1 MAKRKQSAT
10 QKLRKLV
17 QQQVRRMEKRGYRIG
32 SEIKEK
38 IKTGKYQTLKSLQR
52 NKYEKLY
59 KQSSSEIEGKI
70 VGGEQKRTYERRESA
85 RRASETRRYRRQLRE
100 REQRPYREQ
109 YDDAWEDYDYG
120 QTYEES
126 EDEDYYIEWKRER
139 RRQDEQ
145 DRREADLYSEGEIVY
160 NQIKELIDKFPT
172 DGSRYLSNVLRSEI
186 SRFGESKVIE
196 AIGTAPEF
204 FIQNAQV
211 VFYDSDSN
219 ADNIH
224 TALRQIAEL
233 ITGTIVN
240 ASDSKAMGETMD
252 QMTDMSPL

>member
-1 MAKRKQSAT
+1 MAKRKQTAT

-100 REQRPYREQ
+100 REQRPYQEQ

-145 DRREADLYSEGEIVY
+145 DRRDAELYSEGKIAY
-160 NQIKELIDKFPT
+160 DQINELVDQYPT
-172 DGSRYLSNVLRSEI
+172 PGSKMLKNALRSEI
-186 SRFGESKVIE
+186 SKYGEQKVLEAMGNAPTAFIATAQQIIYYEEESSAIHSALVSFIE
-196 AIGTAPEF
+196 
-204 FIQNAQV
+204 V
-211 VFYDSDSN
+211 
-219 ADNIH
+219 
-224 TALRQIAEL
+224 

-240 ASDSKAMGETMD
+240 GSEAREIGETMD
-252 QMTDMSPL
+252 EMTDFGSL